1 MTRVLVIALATLL
14 IALSSISSAELI
26 ATQIHTLGFPAGFG
40 DLLSLLHYLSLLQNA
55 SAWPSVEELA
65 RLIQAN
71 CTSLSCLAED
81 PSIAQ
86 AIEQVLREYNMTYSM
101 LANASTRDLIDMI
114 SSEEWA
120 RLLSEIAT
128 AESPSTEVLEQ
139 LAIEAMLAMARGD
152 LSLADYLIVLEVLR
166 RLSENAGAET
176 LAGSLSSEQIR
187 ALTEAARRLLQ
198 LREGGVAVGEPS
210 TGFWSR
216 LLQVES
222 PPLLPESLKARLPAV
237 SAPREALAYL
247 LLASALVL
255 LAYSLLG
262 IAARGAGIPGLA
274 LILRR
279 GDSRVVDYAH
289 GSRIVQLYWR
299 GVKLV
304 ERIAGK
310 PMEVTHTHREYLK
323 LVESDLGDKAQA
335 FRSLTLDYELHRFGG
350 VPDEQLL
357 PDAERS
363 LRVLSSRS

>member
-237 SAPREALAYL
+237 SAPREAL
-247 LLASALVL
+247 
-255 LAYSLLG
+255 
-262 IAARGAGIPGLA
+262 
-274 LILRR
+274 
-279 GDSRVVDYAH
+279 
-289 GSRIVQLYWR
+289 
-299 GVKLV
+299 
-304 ERIAGK
+304 
-310 PMEVTHTHREYLK
+310 
-323 LVESDLGDKAQA
+323 
-335 FRSLTLDYELHRFGG
+335 
-350 VPDEQLL
+350 
-357 PDAERS
+357 
-363 LRVLSSRS
+363 